1 MTATRFPK
9 QTVLSRSLGLGLAA
23 AASCGWLVSPAWAQ
37 QGNLDHVQ
45 RQGQQL
51 DVVRGGGDLRT
62 GQDDSVR
69 ASRSVQQ
76 SLRQRAEQNRRE
88 SGQLRQREQ
97 QAVLRRSTQEASATT
112 TAGGAVVSDG
122 VDERGLWKLL
132 QQKNLVAFDR
142 QLASLRQQHGEWKPS
157 AGLLQERQRLQSD
170 ADIDRALAQAA
181 NGQGVAL
188 DDLQAVVARYPAQFS
203 CERIDRLW
211 SAAELLAKGGRRDAA
226 LALYRSVFPA
236 CTPPA
241 NRIATLYMAQQT
253 LGADSEAVARLI
265 ELESAGQRDD
275 ESQARFARLVYDR
288 ELTRLAALAPASE
301 QALQL
306 AAPLSEPVRGYLDA
320 PAATLIG
327 WIMLAHNDLAEA
339 AVWFNRARQ
348 WQPANVDAQLGLLQ
362 IALEAGNVAG
372 ADALLA
378 QPALAADP
386 RARAQRA
393 RLQLLRADQLNRDK
407 NYSASL
413 AALDD
418 AMRLGASAGQTAQL
432 RAWNLY
438 GSGRYEQAAQI
449 FASQYR
455 SDGDARMAEGWAL
468 AESAR
473 GRLDILA
480 ADPEASQAPLA
491 DYVMALQAQ
500 QLYYRK
506 QFIEARSLQRRIESD
521 IAAQEIKDNVAALQ
535 LRESVTAYQPA
546 ADLKGVGAASVT
558 AGLSYSNHAGA
569 DGQGHLETLSPA
581 LRAEWFGGANGT
593 RVYNLR
599 WRALQLDA
607 GRITPEQT
615 AQALGVPASATQ
627 SGKPTVQDLWF
638 SVEDSLWLTS
648 LGRLSWQA
656 AVGATT
662 GGTASSALHGMASVG
677 QQTAWGSWS
686 TYVGSN
692 PVRDSLLSW
701 RGTALGT
708 TGDWWGAVRRNA
720 IGARTLVQVSP
731 RWSTSANVELATFS
745 GYNVQSNRAAVLD
758 LGAGYDLKLADF
770 DYFNVGPALHYLHY
784 DNNQNQYGWGLGGY
798 YSPQRSV
805 SLGLASQ
812 FLTLEGRQTQL
823 TGNLELGINRSSE
836 SASSCLPVSTRS
848 VAAGAINCGYAG
860 SSNSGM
866 YAHVQLAAV
875 KRLSSRWQLG
885 VLGDLNVTPGRD
897 RQYAAMLFV
906 RYFFEDRAAVFSRD
920 LPKNTRD
927 FSGQLDDGR

>member
-1 MTATRFPK
+1 MA
-9 QTVLSRSLGLGLAA
+9 G
-23 AASCGWLVSPAWAQ
+23 CGWLAAPAWAQ
-37 QGNLDHVQ
+37 QGNLDNVQ
-45 RQGQQL
+45 RQGQQFDL
-51 DVVRGGGDLRT
+51 VRGGDARINGN
-62 GQDDSVR
+62 
-69 ASRSVQQ
+69 VQQ
-76 SLRQRAEQNRRE
+76 SLRQRAEQNRRDT
-88 SGQLRQREQ
+88 GQLRQREQ
-97 QAVLRRSTQEASATT
+97 QAVLRRSAQEAAVT
-112 TAGGAVVSDG
+112 TAAGVAVVAGAEG
-122 VDERGLWKLL
+122 VDERALWKLL
-132 QQKNLVAFDR
+132 QQKNLTVFDR
-142 QLASLRQQHGEWKPS
+142 QLASLRLQHGQWTPS
-157 AGLLQERQRLQSD
+157 AGLLQERERLQAD
-170 ADIDRALAQAA
+170 ADIARTLKQAA
-181 NGQGVAL
+181 SGQGAAL
-188 DDLQAVVARYPAQFS
+188 DELQAVVARYPAQFS
-203 CERIDRLW
+203 CARIDQLW
-211 SAAELLAKGGRRDAA
+211 SAAELLARGGRRDAA
-226 LALYRSVFPA
+226 LALYRSVFPD

-253 LGADSEAVARLI
+253 LGADSEAVTALI
-265 ELESAGQRDD
+265 DMERAAQRDD
-275 ESQARFARLVYDR
+275 DSQARYGRLVYDR

-306 AAPLSEPVRGYLDA
+306 AGPLSEPVRGYLDA

-362 IALEAGNVAG
+362 IALAAGNEAGAE
-372 ADALLA
+372 ALLA
-378 QPALAADP
+378 QPAVQADP
-386 RARAQRA
+386 RSRAPRA
-393 RLQLLRADQLNRDK
+393 RLQLLRADHLNRDK

-413 AALDD
+413 AALDE
-418 AMRLGASAGQTAQL
+418 AMRLGASAEQTTQL

-438 GSGRYEQAAQI
+438 GSGRYEQASQL
-449 FASQYR
+449 FAGQYR
-455 SDGDARMAEGWAL
+455 SSGDARMAEGWAL

-473 GRLDILA
+473 GRLDTLA
-480 ADPEASQAPLA
+480 LDPEASQAPLA

-521 IAAQEIKDNVAALQ
+521 LAAQELKDAVVALQ
-535 LRESVTAYQPA
+535 VRESVAAYQPP
-546 ADLKGVGAASVT
+546 ADLTGAGAASVT

-569 DGQGHLETLSPA
+569 AGQGHLETLSPA

-593 RVYNLR
+593 RIYNLR

-627 SGKPTVQDLWF
+627 SGKPVVQDLWF
-638 SVEDSLWLTS
+638 SVEDSLWLTA

-662 GGTASSALHGMASVG
+662 GGAASSTLHGMASVG

-701 RGTALGT
+701 RGNALGT

-720 IGARTLVQVSP
+720 IGARTLVQISQ
-731 RWSTSANVELATFS
+731 RWSTSANVELVSFN
-745 GYNVQSNRAAVLD
+745 GHNVQSNRAVALD
-758 LGAGYDLKLADF
+758 LGAGYDLKLANF
-770 DYFNVGPALHYLHY
+770 DYFNVGPALHTLHY

-798 YSPQRSV
+798 YSPQHSV

-812 FLTLEGRQTQL
+812 FQTLEGQQSQL
-823 TGNLELGINRSSE
+823 SGNLELGINRSSE
-836 SASSCLPVSTRS
+836 SASSCLPVAYRG
-848 VAAGAINCGYAG
+848 VAAGAVNCGYAG

-897 RQYAAMLFV
+897 RQYATMLFV